1 MKRYI
6 TYILATMSLAW
17 MVSCSTDDGLTNPSE
32 AGRVALQFHSSTMTR
47 SAGVESYNENLI
59 ASIDCYFYP
68 TGSTG
73 DAVWHYHAEPN
84 AQNSYTI
91 QNILMPAGQM
101 NAVFGTGT
109 TGTMYVIA
117 NYTGGDLPNADN
129 LDNSS
134 IAELKQKVISTQWPL
149 GNNWAAPASFV
160 MDGEATVNKS
170 GSDITGSVSLVR
182 SAAKIELT
190 ITNIQDEVTNSEG
203 KKYVPAIGDNGGSI
217 GLTMHNAATSSWID
231 NAWSGT
237 ALAYNADAAAHT
249 SLTGYGFAATTTTD
263 GKTNYKQTTPFYSY
277 PTHWGPS
284 GEAYLLLVVPWQE
297 VDDEGKNVGTPQSC
311 YYEIPIGKLKDNVLS
326 EHIARNNHYQISI
339 NVGTL
344 GSFVLQEPLTLEPS
358 YMVVDWT
365 SGNIEAQIKDQRY
378 LVVDKHSYVMENI
391 TSLTI
396 PYVSSHECEI
406 VSYSCTQEFLYE
418 SNNNP
423 KNNPTFDKTADGSTN
438 RKYSV
443 NIEGSNIVVK
453 HGLNN
458 DLYDSTGAD
467 EGNGVFDFTPYTI
480 TFTIQ
485 HKDDSNFKQTV
496 TITQNPAMYGTAYV
510 NSDYTNGGG
519 NNEDNG
525 FVWVNGYQGA
535 YKSSYSQS
543 NFDDAEGST
552 DNSLTA
558 VSMYV
563 ITVTSLD
570 GTNYVVGDP
579 RTTEYNNLDEYNFT
593 WAEGNVLG
601 TNTKRKGP
609 LYYLPTDA
617 DLNDGVNSHTYN
629 MVAPKF
635 RVSSVYGAIDTN
647 GARRYYENMKGRCAS
662 YQEDGY
668 PAGRWRLP
676 TAAEF
681 EIINTLTN
689 KGLLPTLYAT
699 TMDYWCAHGYGRY
712 NSTDNKVN
720 ITTGDDD
727 YGSKGVSVRCVY
739 DDWYWGSERV
749 LTTEAEKNQFTWGDK
764 QR

>member
-17 MVSCSTDDGLTNPSE
+17 MVSCSTDDGLTNPNE
-32 AGRVALQFHSSTMTR
+32 AGRVALQFQSSTMTR

-84 AQNSYTI
+84 AQDSYII

-117 NYTGGDLPNADN
+117 NYTGRDLPNADN
-129 LDNSS
+129 LANSS

-203 KKYVPAIGDNGGSI
+203 KKYVPAIGENGGSI
-217 GLTMHNAATSSWID
+217 GLTMHNAATTSWID

-249 SLTGYGFAATTTTD
+249 SLTGYGFTPVADAD
-263 GKTNYKQTTPFYSY
+263 GQYKQTKPFYSY

-378 LVVDKHSYVMENI
+378 LVVDKYSYVMENT

-406 VSYSCTQEFLYE
+406 VSYSCTQEFLMS

-423 KNNPTFDKTADGSTN
+423 TNPTFDKTADGSTN

-443 NIEGSNIVVK
+443 NIEGSNIIVK

-458 DLYDSTGAD
+458 NLYDSTND
-467 EGNGVFDFTPYTI
+467 TNGVFDFTPYTI
-480 TFTIQ
+480 TLTIQ
-485 HKDDSNFKQTV
+485 HKDDGNFKQTI
-496 TITQNPAMYGTAYV
+496 TIAQNPAMYGNLQE
-510 NSDYTNGGG
+510 NSGA
-519 NNEDNG
+519 NNEG
-525 FVWVNGYQGA
+525 YTFVNGYQNSPSGGVTDFCNVSC
-535 YKSSYSQS
+535 SSSGSGVSS
-543 NFDDAEGST
+543 N
-552 DNSLTA
+552 
-558 VSMYV
+558 SMTI
-563 ITVTSLD
+563 ITVTNLA
-570 GTNYVVGDP
+570 GTDYIIGDP
-579 RTTEYNNLDEYNFT
+579 RTETIDNTLINKYTWKSAPALDGTTSRQLMYYYP
-593 WAEGNVLG
+593 AQRDLSLG
-601 TNTKRKGP
+601 ANHP
-609 LYYLPTDA
+609 
-617 DLNDGVNSHTYN
+617 TYN

-635 RVSSVYGAIDTN
+635 RICSGYGAIN
-647 GARRYYENMKGRCAS
+647 GNYDNRQYLEYMEGRCAS

-676 TAAEF
+676 TKAEL
-681 EIINTLTN
+681 EIINTLCE
-689 KGLLPTLYAT
+689 KGLLPDLFA
-699 TMDYWCAHGYGRY
+699 DIPYWTSHGYGQY
-712 NSTDNKVN
+712 NSSSNKVEMTHSN
-720 ITTGDDD
+720 DKGNDD
-727 YGSKGVSVRCVY
+727 VSVRCVY
-739 DDWYWGSERV
+739 DDWYWGSEPIADK
-749 LTTEAEKNQFTWGDK
+749 TKFTWGDMP
-764 QR
+764 R